1 MKDVLQHPIMQW
13 LVGRGYK
20 IAVHTYVNGEKIKT
34 TVAAKDPKNGALL
47 QGWGPEALSALRD
60 LARRSGVKAL
70 ADLARQAKLRAP
82 VKAASSA

>member
-1 MKDVLQHPIMQW
+1 MDVLEHGILRW
-13 LVGRGYK
+13 LVQHGFK
-20 IAVHTYVNGEKIKT
+20 VAVHVYIKGEVVKA
-34 TVAAKDPKNGALL
+34 TVAAKDPKSGRLL

-70 ADLARQAKLRAP
+70 TDLAQRVKLRAP